1 MRQLIINMLE
11 QNRCVKIDDDCP
23 RHRTFLLNVRSEIRT
38 GKFTFIFES
47 KLKSLSFLKE
57 ISIES
62 LIPYSNKMRKKFSNT
77 LCES

>member
-1 MRQLIINMLE
+1 MFVQYK
-11 QNRCVKIDDDCP
+11 CAKSDDDCP
-23 RHRTFLLNVRSEIRT
+23 RNRTFLLNVRSEIRT

>member
-1 MRQLIINMLE
+1 MLE

-23 RHRTFLLNVRSEIRT
+23 RNRTFLLNVRSEIRT

-62 LIPYSNKMRKKFSNT
+62 LIPYSNEMRKKFSNT